1 MYWLAFINKLST
13 FSKEDAGKKIKYLT
27 LDISEDDSKVMSSLE
42 KNKVQLAAP
51 SISKLIEKNTR
62 LQLFDFPFLFK
73 DIDEVQEFYD
83 NAKDKLFYLEDGIQY
98 LDANHNL
105 VVLMVRKILG
115 QIFTKRD
122 FTRFS
127 GTSKKP
133 IMVI

>member
-62 LQLFDFPFLFK
+62 L
-73 DIDEVQEFYD
+73 
-83 NAKDKLFYLEDGIQY
+83 
-98 LDANHNL
+98 
-105 VVLMVRKILG
+105 
-115 QIFTKRD
+115 
-122 FTRFS
+122 
-127 GTSKKP
+127 
-133 IMVI
+133 